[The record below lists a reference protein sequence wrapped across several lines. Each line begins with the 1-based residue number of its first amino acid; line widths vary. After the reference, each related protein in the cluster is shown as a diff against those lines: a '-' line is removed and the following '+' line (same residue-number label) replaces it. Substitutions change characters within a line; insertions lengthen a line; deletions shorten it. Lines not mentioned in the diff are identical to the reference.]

1 MEAPGAG
8 GRTAGLP
15 GEPVGGCG
23 PLRHGRDVQRRR
35 LGAAGGRARRGRQV
49 VIATKFPPGWRS
61 TEKALPDALDQSLGR
76 LRRSAIDLYQHHFP
90 SRRVSIPSLMGLMA
104 DAVEAGKVRAIGVSN
119 LFRGAAPHRSRGA
132 GRAGD
137 SSCLQPGGV
146 LPAAPIAG
154 GEWGAGCL
162 PGAGDHADRLPAAGP
177 GRPHRQVSAGGSAQG
192 DQALR
197 PLLPGWWSEEG
208 AAGGGPAGRDR

>member
-1 MEAPGAG
+1 MEAPRGRRRSGRPSRQASRRGWTCSTRPRCTAAAPRSGGWASSPRADRWSSPPSSRPAG
-8 GRTAGLP
+8 GQRKSAPRCAGPEP
-15 GEPVGGCG
+15 G
-23 PLRHGRDVQRRR
+23 
-35 LGAAGGRARRGRQV
+35 
-49 VIATKFPPGWRS
+49 S
-61 TEKALPDALDQSLGR
+61 
-76 LRRSAIDLYQHHFP
+76 LRRSTIGLYQHHFP

-162 PGAGDHADRLPAAGP
+162 PGVGDHADRLPAAGP
-177 GRPHRQVSAGGSAQG
+177 GRPHRHVSAGESAQG
-192 DQALR
+192 DSALR
-197 PLLPGWWSEEG
+197 PLLPG
-208 AAGGGPAGRDR
+208 